1 MLFYTNSTIT
11 SWCVMKYVHMYVL
24 VYVDIIS
31 KYIHKAMSER
41 KIELI
46 IKSLNHISGYRYAT
60 FYYFYRPIFF
70 VSCRHI
76 KFLFFRIIL

>member
-1 MLFYTNSTIT
+1 
-11 SWCVMKYVHMYVL
+11 MKYVHMYVF
-24 VYVDIIS
+24 VYVDITS
-31 KYIHKAMSER
+31 KYIHKTER